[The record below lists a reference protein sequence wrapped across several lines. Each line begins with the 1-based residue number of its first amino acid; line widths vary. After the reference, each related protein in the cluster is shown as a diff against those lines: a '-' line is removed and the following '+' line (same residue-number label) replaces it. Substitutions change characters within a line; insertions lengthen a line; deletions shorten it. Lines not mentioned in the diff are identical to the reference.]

1 MEIASQNQSFL
12 LGLFGSSGAGGFAG
26 GVSSPAKPVAPT
38 PPWNLPQTKAQTSA
52 AVTAALAGHKLIDEN
67 AAKLDLAGASAD
79 YRKLFALYHG
89 LGTLTDIA
97 TQASAK
103 SILPVDKARLAATF
117 AAGLAEVA
125 AYVASAGFDKL
136 RLTDGVVSELGKT
149 QVTVP
154 KAATSYVTPPVTA
167 AIGTEVPAFLGDVKF
182 TISVKRVGA
191 TFNVP
196 IDLSSMGTQP
206 RTLGNVITYVNSQL
220 AATGVETRLAAQ
232 RIPGLPRAF
241 QSGGKSVTLPPGP
254 DQWALKVAVGTSE
267 TVGFSAPATAGAVYV
282 AQGIGNPDP
291 DHNSK
296 TADGRTQ
303 TQLLKFQTDTTLV
316 DAPPQ
321 IPGQANFV
329 DGRVFADT
337 LGPEVKTIRATK
349 VGSDGSIYVLADVT
363 GATAGQTIRG
373 AQDVALLKY
382 DTAGKLIFSRTL
394 GASTTA
400 TGLGLAVSADGHIAV
415 AGAVKGALDG
425 AVEGALNSG
434 ATGSFAANSD
444 SFVTLYDASGQEQW
458 TERRGAKL
466 DDEASQVAFGAD
478 GTVYVAG
485 RTRSV
490 LPGTATPAGGYDG
503 YIEAFA
509 TSATTGKPRALF
521 TQTFGTAGDDR
532 PAGLVVDGASLVT
545 AGVENGHAVLRR
557 FDISS
562 GTPVLSS
569 LRDLGDLQGGDIA
582 GLGLDAGQVVVAG
595 TTANGA
601 LSAGAI
607 TRASA
612 GGTDAFAARISAD
625 LSVSAG
631 DAIAYYGGSGND
643 RATSLAVSA
652 GQVWIGGQAGADLPG
667 QAPVG
672 TKDGF
677 LAKLDVASGSID
689 WSRRFTGKDGMASP
703 TAIAVDPVGASVLD
717 RIGLPSGTLVLADSQ
732 RLTAQSSL
740 RAGDQFGVKAGDGTA
755 KMVTIDEAET
765 YATLAQKIRRASGF
779 EAKVTVTT
787 SLSGQRQLSITP
799 LNPRL
804 TIQLDAGKAGKDA
817 LETLGLK
824 AGVIRETALIN
835 GLSTPADGKGMLYGL
850 GLAAPLNFSD
860 AVQAQHAL
868 SQVSSAMGIVR
879 SAYRDLVAAATPR
892 SAVTPAQARRAGGPV
907 PQYLTNQIAN
917 YQAALARLTGGG

>member
-1 MEIASQNQSFL
+1 MEITSQNQSYL
-12 LGLFGSSGAGGFAG
+12 LGLFAPGGSG
-26 GVSSPAKPVAPT
+26 GVDGGASSPAKPVAPT
-38 PPWNLPQTKAQTSA
+38 PPWNSPQTKAQASA
-52 AVTAALAGHKLIDEN
+52 AVTAALAGHKLIDES
-67 AAKLDLAGASAD
+67 AAKLDLPGASAD

-103 SILPVDKARLAATF
+103 SIPAVDKARLAATF
-117 AAGLAEVA
+117 AAGLTEVA
-125 AYVASAGFDKL
+125 NYVASGGFDKL
-136 RLTDGVVSELGKT
+136 RLTDGVVAGIGKT
-149 QVTVP
+149 QVSVP
-154 KAATSYVTPPVTA
+154 KTATSYVTPPVTG
-167 AIGTEVPAFLGDVKF
+167 AIASEVPAFLGNVQF
-182 TISVKRVGA
+182 MISIKRVGA

-196 IDLSSMGTQP
+196 IDLSSMGAIP
-206 RTLGNVITYVNSQL
+206 RTLGNVIAYANSQL

-232 RIPGLPRAF
+232 RIPGQPRTF
-241 QSGGKSVTLPPGP
+241 QSGGKSVTLPPSA

-267 TVGFSAPATAGAVYV
+267 TVSFSAPATAGAVYI

-291 DHNSK
+291 DHNPK
-296 TADGRTQ
+296 TADGHTQ
-303 TQLLKFQTDTTLV
+303 TQLLKFQTDTTVV

-349 VGSDGSIYVLADVT
+349 VGSDGSVYVLADVT

-373 AQDVALLKY
+373 AQDVALMKY
-382 DTAGKLIFSRTL
+382 DTAGKLIYSRTL
-394 GASTTA
+394 GASNTA

-415 AGAVKGALDG
+415 AGALKGALDG

-434 ATGSFAANSD
+434 ATGSFSANSD

-490 LPGTATPAGGYDG
+490 LPGTATPAGGYDS
-503 YIEAFA
+503 YIEAFT
-509 TSATTGKPRALF
+509 TSAATGKPTALF
-521 TQTFGTAGDDR
+521 TQTFGSVGDDK
-532 PAGLVVDGASLVT
+532 PAGLVVDGTSLVT
-545 AGVENGHAVLRR
+545 ASVESGHAVLRR
-557 FDISS
+557 FDLSS
-562 GTPVLSS
+562 GTPALASV
-569 LRDLGDLQGGDIA
+569 RDLGDLQGGDIV
-582 GLGLDAGQVVVAG
+582 GLALDAGQVVVAG
-595 TTANGA
+595 TTANAA
-601 LSAGAI
+601 LSAGAV

-612 GGTDAFAARISAD
+612 GGTDAFAARISAN
-625 LSVSAG
+625 LSVSG
-631 DAIAYYGGSGND
+631 SDAIAYYGGSGDD
-643 RATSLAVSA
+643 RATSLAVSG
-652 GQVWIGGQAGADLPG
+652 GQVWIGGQAGSDLPG
-667 QAPVG
+667 QPPVG

-677 LAKLDVASGSID
+677 LARLDVASGSID
-689 WSRRFTGKDGMASP
+689 WSRRFTGKDGMAAP
-703 TAIAVDPVGASVLD
+703 TAIAVDPIGASVLD
-717 RIGLPSGTLVLADSQ
+717 RIGLPFGTLKLADSQ

-740 RAGDQFGVKAGDGTA
+740 RAGDQFSVKAGDGAVKT
-755 KMVTIDEAET
+755 VTIDEAET
-765 YATLAQKIRRASGF
+765 YDSLAQKIRRASGF
-779 EAKVTVTT
+779 EAKVTLTT
-787 SLSGQRQLSITP
+787 NLSGQRQLSITP

-804 TIQLDAGKAGKDA
+804 TIQLDAGKVGKDA

-824 AGVIRETALIN
+824 VGIIRETALIK
-835 GLSTPADGKGMLYGL
+835 GLSAPADGKGMLYGL

-860 AVQAQHAL
+860 AVQTQHAL
-868 SQVSSAMGIVR
+868 AQVSSAMGTVR

-892 SAVTPAQARRAGGPV
+892 SALTTAQARKAGGPV